1 MRRRIILFTAV
12 AIVAVPLGLRALA
25 PARADDAS
33 DKSWFITYV
42 EDTISTPDQKISL
55 GQIDGALSSDVRI
68 SSITIA
74 DRQGVWL
81 TIKDAHLVWS
91 RLALMSKKLD
101 VDLLEAGSIEITRKP
116 NPPQGV
122 QPAASDGGF
131 SLPELPVSVKLGKLA
146 VPVVK
151 LSAALAG
158 EDTVFDVGGNALL
171 ADGKLHS
178 ELLIKRTQ
186 PAGGDLTF
194 TADFDN
200 ATKQLGLNLSL
211 QEPHGG
217 FLSSMLKVPG
227 QPPLGFTVVGSGPL
241 DNFAADI
248 ALSADGN
255 KLFGGKATLAQGA
268 NGVTF
273 KADLGGNL
281 ERLVD
286 PAYADFVR
294 GQSALSIEG
303 GQAAGGGYELEHAT
317 VKSGVLDLALSGALS
332 PDAFPTRLKL
342 DGKFGAEDG
351 HDILLPGGN
360 ARIKGMTL
368 AAQFGDGGWTANF
381 DLQKLAAG
389 TVAAESATIKA
400 GGDAQNLA
408 DPQKRSLTFKVDG
421 RGDKL
426 SSSDAGLAKALGSS
440 LGLTAAGKWQAGQ
453 PVVVDGVRLAANA
466 FQAGFTGV
474 VGSKMSGIYSL
485 ATPDISVFS
494 GLAGREL
501 RGKAD
506 LTAKGDVAL
515 AGGGLALT
523 FEGKASDIVL
533 GDPRLDAVL
542 KGATDLRGGVRR
554 DTAGLHFDKVTLGN
568 PQFNASA
575 DGLYGAKAIDFKAA
589 ASLSDIKLVTDRA
602 SGAVEV
608 TASLKGSAEK
618 PDVVA
623 DLTAPRLMLQGKPFT
638 DGKANFTGSVAGPAV
653 NGVFSLAGLLDRMPV
668 KAGATIA
675 TLPDGT
681 HQING
686 LHVGAGAAQLAGDLA
701 VAPSGRASG
710 RLNAAIPDMAAIAPL
725 LLVKASGSLTADIG
739 LSVDGTKQNAAIK
752 AQAKAL
758 KVEANSIGSA
768 TIDLTGRDLTGVPA
782 LEGTLN
788 AANVQ
793 AGSFILSQLQ
803 ATAKS
808 EGENATAFQLQG
820 TMPKGKLALAG
831 AVKPAGDGLDAR
843 LDKLDVSQQGISASL
858 QSPVTI
864 ASRKSGVTIP
874 KAVLRIGQ
882 GGVVSVDGKV
892 GETLAMNI
900 VVGQLPLSLAN
911 IASPGLGATGTL
923 SANVKLSGKPADPA
937 AEFDVKGSGL
947 SVAAAK
953 GFGIPAL
960 QLAANGRYAGKAV
973 TIGNASLTGA
983 GGLSVTARGH
993 VPLQGSGLSVDVQ
1006 ASAPLALAN
1015 GALRDRG
1022 GRATGTLT
1030 LNAKAGGSISAPA
1043 VSGQAVIAGGTVT
1056 DPETGM
1062 KLTGIGST
1070 IRFDRDRATIAQ
1082 FTATTQGGGTI
1093 GVTGSVGLKPDF
1105 AADLKIT
1112 ARNAKLTDGNLA
1124 TAIVSSDITVRGP
1137 LMARPVIGGRIDI
1150 QRAEITIPERF
1161 AANAAMLGVR
1171 HLKPPREVTQT
1182 LAKAKE
1188 TAAAGKPRKGKAAS
1202 GPNVVLDLTIDAPA
1216 RIFVRGRGIDA
1227 ELGGQMALK
1236 GSVAAI
1242 SPVGFLEMRR
1252 GSLDVIGQHIVFDSG
1267 KVTLVGDLDPNID
1280 FVASTRSS
1288 AITVTVR
1295 VTGRASDP
1303 QIVLSSVPQLPQD
1316 EVMARFLF
1324 GRSIQDLSPLQLAQ
1338 LATAVAQLAGGP
1350 SGPGLLDS
1358 IRKSTGLDNL
1368 GVVTDSSGN
1377 AAVQAGTYIGDKIYL
1392 GVTSG
1397 VGGQTDATIN
1407 LDVTRNLKLRGQAG
1421 TEGSKGGIYYE
1432 REY

>member
-1 MRRRIILFTAV
+1 MRRRIVLAIAV
-12 AIVAVPLGLRALA
+12 VTVAGPLGLRELA
-25 PARADDAS
+25 PARADDAG
-33 DKSWFITYV
+33 DKSWFVTYV
-42 EDTISTPDQKISL
+42 EDTISTPDRKISL
-55 GQIDGALSSDVRI
+55 GQIDGALSSDVKI

-101 VDLLEAGSIEITRKP
+101 IDSLEASSIEITRKP
-116 NPPQGV
+116 NPPEGV
-122 QPAASDGGF
+122 QPAASEGGF

-158 EDTVFDVGGNALL
+158 EDTVFDVSGNALL

-194 TADFDN
+194 TTDFDN
-200 ATKQLGLNLSL
+200 ATHNLGLNLSL

-227 QPPLGFTVVGSGPL
+227 SPPLGFTIVGAGPL

-255 KLFGGKATLAQGA
+255 KLFGGKATLAQGDA
-268 NGVTF
+268 GVTF

-294 GQSALSIEG
+294 GQSAISVEG
-303 GQAAGGGYELEHAT
+303 GQAKGGGYALKHAT
-317 VKSGVLDLALSGALS
+317 IKSGVIDLALSAALS
-332 PDAFPTRLKL
+332 PDAFPTSLKL
-342 DGKFGAEDG
+342 DGKFGADDG
-351 HDILLPGGN
+351 HDILLPGGS

-368 AAQFGDGGWTANF
+368 AAQFGDGAWTANF
-381 DLQKLAAG
+381 DLQKLVAG

-400 GGDAQNLA
+400 GGNAQDLA
-408 DPQKRSLTFKVDG
+408 DPQKRSLTFKVEG
-421 RGDKL
+421 KGDQL
-426 SSSDAGLAKALGSS
+426 NSTDAALAKALGKS
-440 LGLTAAGKWQAGQ
+440 LDLVAGGKWQAGQ
-453 PVVVDGVRLAANA
+453 PVVVDGVRLSANA
-466 FQAGFTGV
+466 FQAGFTGL
-474 VGSKMSGIYSL
+474 VGSKLSGIYTL

-506 LTAKGDVAL
+506 LTAKGDIAFV
-515 AGGGLALT
+515 GGGLGLS
-523 FEGKASDIVL
+523 FEGRASDIAL

-542 KGATDLRGGVRR
+542 KGATNLKGGVRR
-554 DTAGLHFDKVTLGN
+554 DTEGLHFGKITLGN

-575 DGLYGAKAIDFKAA
+575 DGLYGAKAMDFKAT
-589 ASLSDIKLVTDRA
+589 ASLADIKLVTDRA
-602 SGAVEV
+602 SGAVDV
-608 TASLKGSAEK
+608 SASLKGSAEK
-618 PDVVA
+618 PDVAA
-623 DLTAPRLMLQGKPFT
+623 DLTAAKLVLQGKPFT
-638 DGKANFTGSVAGPAV
+638 DGKASFTGSVAGPAV
-653 NGVFSLAGLLDRMPV
+653 NGVFSLSGQLDRLPV

-686 LHVGAGAAQLAGDLA
+686 LNAGAGAAQLAGDLSVNPA
-701 VAPSGRASG
+701 GRASG
-710 RLNAAIPDMAAIAPL
+710 QLNAAIPDMAAIAPL
-725 LLVKASGSLTADIG
+725 LLVKASGSLTANVG
-739 LSVDGTKQNAAIK
+739 LSVDGDKQNAVIK

-782 LEGTLN
+782 LSGTAN

-793 AGSFILSQLQ
+793 AGSFILNQLQ
-803 ATAKS
+803 ASAKP

-820 TMPKGKLALAG
+820 TMPRGKLALSG

-843 LDKLDVSQQGISASL
+843 LDTLNVSQQGVSASL

-882 GGVVSVDGKV
+882 GGQVSIDGKV
-892 GETLAMNI
+892 GDVLAMNVAI
-900 VVGQLPLSLAN
+900 AQLPLSLAN

-923 SANVKLSGKPADPA
+923 SATVKLSGKPADPV
-937 AEFDVKGSGL
+937 AEFDVKGAGL
-947 SVAAAK
+947 GVAK
-953 GFGIPAL
+953 MKEFGVPAL
-960 QLAANGRYAGKAV
+960 QLAASGRYAGKAV
-973 TIGNASLTGA
+973 TIGSANLTGA

-993 VPLQGSGLSVDVQ
+993 VPLQGTGLAVDVQ

-1030 LNAKAGGSISAPA
+1030 LNAKAAGSISAPA
-1043 VSGQAVIAGGTVT
+1043 VSGQAVIAGGTLL

-1082 FTATTQGGGTI
+1082 FSATTQGGGSI
-1093 GVTGSVGLKPDF
+1093 GVSGSVGLKPEF
-1105 AADLKIT
+1105 VADLKIT
-1112 ARNAKLTDGNLA
+1112 MRNAKLTDGNMA
-1124 TAIVSSDITVRGP
+1124 TAIVSSDVTVRGP
-1137 LMARPVIGGRIDI
+1137 LMSQPVVGGRIDI

-1161 AANAAMLGVR
+1161 AANAAMLGVK
-1171 HLKPPREVTQT
+1171 HLKPPPQVART

-1188 TAAAGKPRKGKAAS
+1188 TLAAGKPKKGKGGS
-1202 GPNVVLDLTIDAPA
+1202 GPNVVLDLTISAPA

-1227 ELGGQMALK
+1227 ELGGEMALK
-1236 GSVAAI
+1236 GPVSNLA
-1242 SPVGFLEMRR
+1242 PVGSFEMRR

-1267 KVTLVGDLDPNID
+1267 KVTLLGDLDPNID
-1280 FVASTRSS
+1280 FVATTSTSS
-1288 AITVTVR
+1288 IAVTAR

-1303 QIVLSSVPQLPQD
+1303 QIVLSSVPELPQD

-1324 GRSIQDLSPLQLAQ
+1324 GRSIQDLSPLQIAQ
-1338 LATAVAQLAGGP
+1338 LATAVAQLAGGS
-1350 SGPGLLDS
+1350 SGPDLLGS

-1377 AAVQAGTYIGDKIYL
+1377 AAVQAGRYIGDNIYL
-1392 GVTSG
+1392 GVTTG

-1407 LDVTRNLKLRGQAG
+1407 LDVTKNLKLRGQAG
-1421 TEGSKGGIYYE
+1421 TDGSKGGVYYE